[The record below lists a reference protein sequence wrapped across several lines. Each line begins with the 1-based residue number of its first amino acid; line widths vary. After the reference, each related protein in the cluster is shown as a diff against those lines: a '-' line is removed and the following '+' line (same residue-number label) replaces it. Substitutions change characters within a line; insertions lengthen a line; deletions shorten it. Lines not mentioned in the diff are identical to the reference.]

1 MAEKKGNAINSS
13 ESPENRDLWSP
24 HCVVCVAVTCSTV
37 KAVCSALQRLHV
49 LVKGRR
55 SFYTVCMTQPPYAF
69 NNYRDDHLSFV
80 EEVLSHRERRD
91 ALLARIENTANRD
104 KRRFLIRRFL
114 SDENLKLLYLLK
126 SVRAK
131 KLLASYPPDAMREV
145 AARMTA
151 TYHFSEAV
159 TARTHQPAPHKRRR
173 TIYSFGPGKHAL
185 QCMVAD
191 LIKAMFPL
199 PTGRHFTING
209 GVKAALR
216 AVDEHAQQR
225 FVYAIERD
233 IEQFYP
239 HVNLQGLAKLLRPL
253 PGSVVM
259 NVIGYRHGNP
269 GSSGDHST
277 EAVDD
282 APLPP
287 RGLLAQGSAASPVAA
302 EVLVADLLAGMPDD
316 VRVMSYADNILILGR
331 ALDSVRAADAY
342 LVGRAR
348 DHDCGPLGLKA
359 PKECVITE
367 PSGINFLGHD
377 GYWNGNRIEWM
388 PDIRATNHILEAIEL
403 APTEREGALDRVRE
417 TIRRLRHWRR
427 GYVWEA
433 GEEETRR
440 YVAQL
445 WAKLAFN
452 APRLSRDRILAM
464 RNIVDYCDWVHTQT
478 GAYPNLAD
486 LLPDFSDPHE
496 RFGTR
501 PTFIQA
507 IERRLGIRPIEEE
520 QPLGTQTH

>member
-1 MAEKKGNAINSS
+1 MMQHPTYRFS
-13 ESPENRDLWSP
+13 
-24 HCVVCVAVTCSTV
+24 
-37 KAVCSALQRLHV
+37 
-49 LVKGRR
+49 
-55 SFYTVCMTQPPYAF
+55 
-69 NNYRDDHLSFV
+69 NYRSDHPAFV
-80 EEVLSHRERRD
+80 AEVLSHKERRD

-104 KRRFLIRRFL
+104 KRRFLIRQFL
-114 SDENLKLLYLLK
+114 GDENLKLFYLLK

-145 AARMTA
+145 AARITA

-173 TIYSFGPGKHAL
+173 TIYAFGPGKHAL

-209 GVKAALR
+209 GVKAALK
-216 AVDEHAQQR
+216 AVDEQARQG
-225 FVYAIERD
+225 FIYAVERD

-259 NVIGYRHGNP
+259 NVIGYRHGHP
-269 GSSGDHST
+269 GSSDDHST

-302 EVLVADLLAGMPDD
+302 EVLVADLLMGMPDD

-331 ALDSVRAADAY
+331 ALDSVRAADSY

-348 DHDCGPLGLKA
+348 DHECGPLGLKA
-359 PKECVITE
+359 PKECIITS
-367 PSGINFLGHD
+367 PAGINFLGHD
-377 GYWNGNRIEWM
+377 GYWNVEGIDWM
-388 PDIRATNHILEAIEL
+388 PDIRATNHILQAIEL
-403 APTEREGALDRVRE
+403 APTEREGALERVRE
-417 TIRRLRHWRR
+417 TIRSLHHWRR
-427 GYVWEA
+427 GYIWKD
-433 GEEETRR
+433 GEEETSR

-452 APRLSRDRILAM
+452 APSLSRDYVNAM
-464 RNIVDYCDWVHTQT
+464 RNIVEYCNVVHTRT
-478 GAYPNLAD
+478 GEYPDLAD

-496 RFGTR
+496 GLGKR
-501 PTFIQA
+501 PTFIRA
-507 IERRLGIRPIEEE
+507 IERRLGLRRDGEEPI
-520 QPLGTQTH
+520 T